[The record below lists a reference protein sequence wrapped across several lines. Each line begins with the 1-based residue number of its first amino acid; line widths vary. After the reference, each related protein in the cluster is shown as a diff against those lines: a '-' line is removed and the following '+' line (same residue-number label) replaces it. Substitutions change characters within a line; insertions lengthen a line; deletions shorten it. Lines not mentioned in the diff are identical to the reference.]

1 MQVRVGLALAIMMAL
16 ALGHVQEG
24 RPEQMR
30 SLVKPVPLL
39 DTEPA
44 PLLDTG

>member
-24 RPEQMR
+24 RPEQMG
-30 SLVKPVPLL
+30 SLVKPI
-39 DTEPA
+39 

>member
-1 MQVRVGLALAIMMAL
+1 MQVRVGLAMAIMMAL